1 MTDNEIVVPQTV
13 LALRGSN
20 GVAKEWAMVPL
31 WLRSWL
37 PRSSNSVNYNT
48 NAMSPSKTHQF
59 LKNLIEMLQNSLI
72 FQYFFNIFLSGSL
85 LVALGHHG
93 TRLLP
98 DYVQIASRLLPD
110 CLQITSRLPPDY
122 LRLLPDY
129 FQIDSR
135 LRPDYFHDTSRLLPD
150 FQFTKK
156 IASRFPIYQN
166 CLGSRAGV
174 ILLAAGPYLAQV
186 TVKAPGC
193 SMLSP
198 TPLPPCDRC
207 KAGEVK

>member
-1 MTDNEIVVPQTV
+1 ME
-13 LALRGSN
+13 L
-20 GVAKEWAMVPL
+20 
-31 WLRSWL
+31 
-37 PRSSNSVNYNT
+37 
-48 NAMSPSKTHQF
+48 
-59 LKNLIEMLQNSLI
+59 LQISLI
-72 FQYFFNIFLSGSL
+72 FRYFFNNFLSDSL

-110 CLQITSRLPPDY
+110 CLQITSRLLPDY
-122 LRLLPDY
+122 FRLLPDY
-129 FQIDSR
+129 FQIASR

-174 ILLAAGPYLAQV
+174 ILTAAHCLCPFCSSDGPCQLLTNV
-186 TVKAPGC
+186 C
-193 SMLSP
+193 SSNVLPLVVVLIWGAASKFAELSHQARP
-198 TPLPPCDRC
+198 
-207 KAGEVK
+207 